1 MKFSKLQATGN
12 EFILMD
18 TFTQTLSLEGR
29 EPGESEGESR
39 CKRNNLSLA
48 IKILSGIRQV
58 RAYMLGNK
66 GSQVD
71 VNMSLPQFQPE
82 RIPVDVKVD
91 IMLINNTLTVP
102 WNRVGEVLLSG
113 AVKEA
118 FTGEWLEGKN

>member
-12 EFILMD
+12 EFILVD
-18 TFTQTLSLEGR
+18 NFTQTLSLEGR
-29 EPGESEGESR
+29 EPGEGEGESR

>member
-66 GSQVD
+66 VRQVD